1 MKRVFIILSVLILSV
16 LPCAAN
22 EFFENYTASNGRNI
36 FIYHI
41 PDEDES
47 IQSENINDNDKPY
60 KEEEKQDIISDD
72 VTADTSGVS
81 DYGEIADVQDEDY
94 DYDDVEDMYSF
105 VLKGYAE
112 YNEEDANA
120 ISLDIPENEVLVL
133 YIKSPVPVGEKYFA
147 GLQSGPSLF
156 DNNIYSKYS
165 GSEYSIAPI
174 TATASQNVGGFS
186 VGTTYSQ
193 GIDYGELE
201 QSSGIFTKYQYKR
214 FALSTSY
221 AKTVNSTNN
230 NYNDNFYIIPEVRLS
245 QYLTLKNIFSADT
258 VKRRKKAEVVLSV
271 NPFGKKDYDRLRF
284 EFGASETYDE
294 INELLKGQ
302 FRFST
307 NYRF

>member
-1 MKRVFIILSVLILSV
+1 MKRVVIILSLFILSI
-16 LPCAAN
+16 LPCCAS

-41 PDEDES
+41 PDEDDS
-47 IQSENINDNDKPY
+47 LKSENINNND
-60 KEEEKQDIISDD
+60 EQEEKQDIISDD
-72 VTADTSGVS
+72 VTANTSGEP
-81 DYGEIADVQDEDY
+81 DYEDIADSEFNEEDY
-94 DYDDVEDMYSF
+94 DDIGDMYSF
-105 VLKGYAE
+105 VLKGYAQ

-120 ISLDIPENEVLVL
+120 ISLDIPKNEVLVL
-133 YIKSPVPVGEKYFA
+133 YIKPPVHVGEKYFA

-156 DNNIYSKYS
+156 DSNIYSKYN

-174 TATASQNVGGFS
+174 SASTSKSVGGFS
-186 VGTTYSQ
+186 AGTTYSQ

-221 AKTVNSTNN
+221 AKTINSTNN
-230 NYNDNFYIIPEVRLS
+230 NYNDNFYIIPEIKLS

-271 NPFGKKDYDRLRF
+271 NPFGKKDYDRLRL

-294 INELLKGQ
+294 MNELLKGQ